1 MFIAYRHL
9 RAEGMEDAPDMLNNR
24 LVSPGPHEA
33 SSVIP
38 HHENLVSAEH

>member
-1 MFIAYRHL
+1 
-9 RAEGMEDAPDMLNNR
+9 MEDAPDMLNNR
-24 LVSPGPHEA
+24 LLSPGPREA